1 MDVGSKGYR
10 SVKEAGYSMKVA
22 AVVIDDQSLSILLG
36 IFPLYLPL
44 VQSLL
49 ALITLSFSLLTLIQ
63 RLPTSPTMCNVLLF
77 Y

>member
-10 SVKEAGYSMKVA
+10 SVKEAGYNMKVA

-49 ALITLSFSLLTLIQ
+49 ALMALPFSLLRLIQ
-63 RLPTSPTMCNVLLF
+63 RLPTCPTMCNVLLF